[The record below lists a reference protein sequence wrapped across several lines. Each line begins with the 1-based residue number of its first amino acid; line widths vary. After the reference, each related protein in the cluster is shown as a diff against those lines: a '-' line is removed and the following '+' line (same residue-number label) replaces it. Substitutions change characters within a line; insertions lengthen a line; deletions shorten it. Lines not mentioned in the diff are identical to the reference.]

1 MRVIDAKNGG
11 GFVERGVKEKKKGTR
26 GHKCAGRKAR
36 DIVRSFKK
44 NFI

>member
-1 MRVIDAKNGG
+1 MRVRDAKNSG
-11 GFVERGVKEKKKGTR
+11 GFVERGVKEKKGTR